1 MRLKARGAKREPVLG
16 RGCACC
22 DRLPRGM
29 SALGVRR
36 DKVALF
42 PVGASPTRRPFQPG
56 RDSLARR
63 RAESDYRHH
72 GAAARACGE
81 RPCRRRTPAISVMKS
96 RRCMSAPKLRRGFLS
111 CSNER
116 FDKGRGLNQVQYVLK
131 RHRVLLLLPS
141 VSSQSTS
148 EAVSNQEAAANL
160 R

>member
-1 MRLKARGAKREPVLG
+1 VIAFRSECQLWVCAVTRWRFSPWVQVPPGDRSSLGEIAWPGAVQK
-16 RGCACC
+16 
-22 DRLPRGM
+22 
-29 SALGVRR
+29 
-36 DKVALF
+36 
-42 PVGASPTRRPFQPG
+42 
-56 RDSLARR
+56 
-63 RAESDYRHH
+63 SDYRHH

-81 RPCRRRTPAISVMKS
+81 RPCRRRTPAVGVMNS

-116 FDKGRGLNQVQYVLK
+116 FDRGRGLNQVQYVLK

-148 EAVSNQEAAANL
+148 EAVSNQEAAAIL

>member
-1 MRLKARGAKREPVLG
+1 MRAPS
-16 RGCACC
+16 
-22 DRLPRGM
+22 
-29 SALGVRR
+29 SAADVPAV
-36 DKVALF
+36 VAF
-42 PVGASPTRRPFQPG
+42 
-56 RDSLARR
+56 
-63 RAESDYRHH
+63 RAECQLWVCAVTRWRFSPWVQVPPGDRSSLGEIAWPGAVQKSDYRHH

-81 RPCRRRTPAISVMKS
+81 RPCRRRTPAVGVMNS

-116 FDKGRGLNQVQYVLK
+116 FDRGRGLNQVQYVLK

-148 EAVSNQEAAANL
+148 EAVSNQEAAAIL